1 MVGESQNRIRQVIKL
16 AEAIAPVIFFIDEVD
31 KAFVNIAS
39 GIDGDSGTSQRV
51 FGTLLTW
58 MQGAIRCSVNHGTQP
73 VHNAA
78 NQI

>member
-1 MVGESQNRIRQVIKL
+1 MLETADNLGGCVLFFDDFDKGFSGWESN
-16 AEAIAPVIFFIDEVD
+16 A
-31 KAFVNIAS
+31 
-39 GIDGDSGTSQRV
+39 DGGVARRLSQK
-51 FGTLLTW
+51 LLTW

>member
-1 MVGESQNRIRQVIKL
+1 MIKL
-16 AEAIAPVIFFIDEVD
+16 AEAISPCCLMLEEID
-31 KAFVNIAS
+31 KAFANIVS
-39 GIDGDSGTSQRV
+39 GMDGDSGTSQRV

>member
-1 MVGESQNRIRQVIKL
+1 VLFFDNFDKGFSGWESN
-16 AEAIAPVIFFIDEVD
+16 A
-31 KAFVNIAS
+31 
-39 GIDGDSGTSQRV
+39 DGGVARRLSQK
-51 FGTLLTW
+51 LLTW